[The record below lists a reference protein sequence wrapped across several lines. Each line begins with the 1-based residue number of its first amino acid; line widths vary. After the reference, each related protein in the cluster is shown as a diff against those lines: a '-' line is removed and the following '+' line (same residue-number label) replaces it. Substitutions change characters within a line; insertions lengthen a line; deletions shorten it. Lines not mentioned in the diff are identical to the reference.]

1 MSHLVSGQALI
12 GTIIG
17 LMDTTNDESVL
28 SGKEV
33 GVLLRLDLFAL
44 KKEIRDE
51 FTFIFSFL
59 SRGNNVTAL
68 YVSHLYLS

>member
-44 KKEIRDE
+44 KEEIRDE
-51 FTFIFSFL
+51 STFIFSVL
-59 SRGNNVTAL
+59 VKIMSQL
-68 YVSHLYLS
+68 CM

>member
-1 MSHLVSGQALI
+1 MVSGQALI

-33 GVLLRLDLFAL
+33 GVLLRFDLFAL
-44 KKEIRDE
+44 QEEIKDE
-51 FTFIFSFL
+51 FTFILSFL
-59 SRGNNVTAL
+59 EEML
-68 YVSHLYLS
+68 L

>member
-44 KKEIRDE
+44 QKEIKDE
-51 FTFIFSFL
+51 FTPTPWL
-59 SRGNNVTAL
+59 TLLLVLGKSRVKQN
-68 YVSHLYLS
+68 SC

>member
-59 SRGNNVTAL
+59 SRGNDIKVL
-68 YVSHLYLS
+68 YVL

>member
-44 KKEIRDE
+44 KEEIRDK
-51 FTFIFSFL
+51 FTFIFIFL
-59 SRGNNVTAL
+59 EEI
-68 YVSHLYLS
+68 LSQLCM

>member
-1 MSHLVSGQALI
+1 LVSGQALI

-33 GVLLRLDLFAL
+33 GVLLRFDLFAL
-44 KKEIRDE
+44 QEEIKDE
-51 FTFIFSFL
+51 FTFILSFL
-59 SRGNNVTAL
+59 EEML
-68 YVSHLYLS
+68 L